1 MVLGPVPRHARR
13 DVAATPSPEGRYLR
27 SGSLRALRL
36 GNLAHYRLMF
46 GPTLTTGEGGLPAVV
61 AEAAAGAKAVPGEAI
76 LHGAQAGHL
85 AVSPASQAEL
95 NLAVLLAWSPAN
107 THQSDNAYYGK

>member
-1 MVLGPVPRHARR
+1 
-13 DVAATPSPEGRYLR
+13 LR
-27 SGSLRALRL
+27 SGGLRALRL

-61 AEAAAGAKAVPGEAI
+61 AEAVAGAKAVLGEAI

-85 AVSPASQAEL
+85 AVSPASQVRL
-95 NLAVLLAWSPAN
+95 DLAVLSAWSLAN
-107 THQSDNAYYGK
+107 TRQSDNVYYGK

>member
-1 MVLGPVPRHARR
+1 MLAAKWQLRHCPRW
-13 DVAATPSPEGRYLR
+13 RYLR
-27 SGSLRALRL
+27 SGGLRALRL

-61 AEAAAGAKAVPGEAI
+61 AEAATGEAI

-85 AVSPASQAEL
+85 AVSPARQAEL
-95 NLAVLLAWSPAN
+95 GLAIFLAWSLAN
-107 THQSDNAYYGK
+107 SRQSDNAYYGK